1 MTEQTT
7 GGPGGGVL
15 ARAVLAGA
23 GLPIAIGAVG
33 VALVLSWRDDLP
45 ARVASHWGIDGTADG
60 FSSVSAVAWLIGGF
74 AAGFAVLGLALV
86 LAVRADATITRVVAA
101 TTAGTTAFVTAL
113 VVLLTE
119 RQRGLGDATGVELP
133 GAVLAGALA
142 AGVVVAVLA
151 AVLVPRWSPGARPLG
166 PLPPGA
172 TTAPHLDVGAGERV
186 VWTRSAATGGVP
198 AVVLIADVGVTAA
211 IGIVGRQWWVL
222 GLSVVLALLAAAMF
236 SITVTV
242 DERGLRVRGRFG
254 RPRLHTSLDRIARA
268 STVTVRP
275 VRDFGGWGY
284 RVSAVGPLRGARGYV
299 LRGGE
304 ALLVERTDG
313 ARTVV
318 TVDDAVTAAALLNAL
333 LERRFGGV

>member
-15 ARAVLAGA
+15 ARAVFAGA

-33 VALVLSWRDDLP
+33 VALVLSWRDELP

-60 FSSVSAVAWLIGGF
+60 FSSVPAVAWLIGGF
-74 AAGFAVLGLALV
+74 AAGFAVLWLALV
-86 LAVRADATITRVVAA
+86 LAVRADATVTRVVAA

-113 VVLLTE
+113 AVLLTE

-151 AVLVPRWSPGARPLG
+151 VVLVPRWSPGARPLG

-172 TTAPHLDVGAGERV
+172 TAAPHLDVGAGERV

-198 AVVLIADVGVTAA
+198 AVVLVAGVGVTAA
-211 IGIVGRQWWVL
+211 IGVVGRQWWVL
-222 GLSVVLALLAAAMF
+222 GLGVVLALLAAAMF

-275 VRDFGGWGY
+275 IRDFGGWGY

-318 TVDDAVTAAALLNAL
+318 TVDDAATAAALLNAL